1 MLEFPDLRDGLE
13 AFKAL
18 ASEVRLRLLVL
29 LSEEGPLSMGEM
41 AVRLGLTAGTL
52 TGHVKQL
59 EDCGLVVVSTTPGR
73 QGKLLSVGH
82 DGVWARIP
90 RPRDPGMIDR
100 VEIGVGLYFDYQ
112 VEGTCGL
119 ATPERILGEWDD
131 PRVFAHPDRASAGIL
146 WLGAGFVEYRIPNTL
161 KPRQRLTELRLSF
174 EIGSEAPGTSD
185 EWPSEIGFSLVG
197 RPVGTWVSPGD
208 YGTVPGLFTP
218 PWWNPNVNSYGLLK
232 HLSVKGDGTWIDG
245 LKIDPTTID
254 DLAIDHR
261 SALTLR
267 FTALPQERG
276 HGGLTLYGR
285 GFGNHNQAIVATMI
299 GE

>member
-13 AFKAL
+13 VFKAL

-29 LSEEGPLSMGEM
+29 LSEEGPLSMGEA

-59 EDCGLVVVSTTPGR
+59 EDAGLVVVSTTPGR

-82 DGVWARIP
+82 DGVWARLP
-90 RPRDPGMIDR
+90 RPRDPGMLER
-100 VEIGVGLYFDYQ
+100 VEIGVGMYFDYR

-131 PRVFAHPDRASAGIL
+131 PRVFAHPDRAAAGIL

-161 KPRQRLTELRLSF
+161 KPRQKLTELRLSF
-174 EIGSEAPGTSD
+174 EIGSEAPGTND
-185 EWPSEIGFSLVG
+185 DWPSEIGFSLVG
-197 RPVGTWVSPGD
+197 KTVGTWVSPGD

-218 PWWNPNVNSYGLLK
+218 PWWKPNVNSYGLLK
-232 HLSVKGDGTWIDG
+232 QLSVKGDGTWIDG
-245 LKIDPTTID
+245 LKIGPTTID
-254 DLAIDHR
+254 DLAVDHR
-261 SALTLR
+261 SNLTVR
-267 FTALPQERG
+267 FTAPPQQRG

-285 GFGNHNQAIVATMI
+285 GFGNHNQAIVATLI

>member
-29 LSEEGPLSMGEM
+29 LSEEGPLPMGEV

-52 TGHVKQL
+52 TAHVKQL

-82 DGVWARIP
+82 DGVWARLP
-90 RPRDPGMIDR
+90 RPRDAGVLDR
-100 VEIGVGLYFDYQ
+100 VEIGVGLYFDYH

-119 ATPERILGEWDD
+119 ATHERILGQMDD
-131 PRVFAHPDRASAGIL
+131 PRVFAHPDRMAAGIL
-146 WLGAGFVEYRIPNTL
+146 WLGSGYVEYRIPNTL
-161 KPRQRLTELRLSF
+161 KPRQKLTELRLSF
-174 EIGSEAPGTSD
+174 ELGSEAPGIND
-185 EWPSEIGFSLVG
+185 DWPSEISFSIAG
-197 RPVGTWVSPGD
+197 RAVGTWTSPGD
-208 YGTVPGLFTP
+208 FGAVPGIFTP
-218 PWWNPNVNSYGLLK
+218 PWWDPRVNSYGLLK
-232 HLSVKGDGTWIDG
+232 HLSIKKDGTWIDG
-245 LKIDPTTID
+245 LKLGPTAID

-261 SALTLR
+261 SDLTVR
-267 FTALPQERG
+267 FTAGPQDQGR
-276 HGGLTLYGR
+276 GGLTLYGR
-285 GFGNHNQAIVATMI
+285 GFGNHNQAIVATLI